1 MGAIFKK
8 PEDLNKKSTKI
19 LSSWGEKLVALDF
32 FNQFGD
38 KIELKDNNHKV
49 LLICSASGEIDNTI
63 NSLLEVF

>member
-8 PEDLNKKSTKI
+8 PEELYKKSTKT

-38 KIELKDNNHKV
+38 RIEY
-49 LLICSASGEIDNTI
+49 IDPC
-63 NSLLEVF
+63 